1 MRKLLLFILLSNL
14 LISGVS
20 QERPTREV
28 REVREIPV
36 PSSIEKALNKLV
48 ADPTLKNASLSF
60 YVYDATNGV
69 MVEEYNGNTSLV
81 TASTMKV
88 VTTATVLQHMGSY
101 HKFTTELSYDGYIDT
116 NCTLHGNIYIEG
128 GGDPTLGSKYFQKGD
143 EDFMDEWI
151 QAIKNLGIHH
161 INGKIIGD
169 DSYFSDEFVPAS
181 WGWGDMG
188 NYYGAGVSGLSI
200 YDNTTTFSF
209 KAGPENNDKTEV
221 ECFEPYVPG
230 LTIDNRVLA
239 GNTTKDEAYIYGGP
253 YDKYRLIKGRI
264 PKGAE
269 DFEVKGATHDP
280 AYVAAFTLESKLWK
294 NGITISGQAATTRE
308 LSIQNKLDTIKRTEF
323 HETKS
328 PSLSQIV
335 YWTNLISNNL
345 YAEHLLKHIG
355 VEKYHNGSVFSGT
368 AAVNDYWTSKGVD
381 MQGFNMNDGSGLSR
395 ANAISAKQLVEI
407 LTYMKKSSKYFDTFY
422 SSLPNAGKTG
432 TLKSYGKGT
441 KIYNN
446 LRAKSGT
453 MTRVKSFTGYVKS
466 ADGKQLV
473 FAIIANNYT
482 CTTAQIG
489 RKLEKLMI
497 SLGDYKE

>member
-1 MRKLLLFILLSNL
+1 M
-14 LISGVS
+14 
-20 QERPTREV
+20 
-28 REVREIPV
+28 
-36 PSSIEKALNKLV
+36 SS
-48 ADPTLKNASLSF
+48 
-60 YVYDATNGV
+60 
-69 MVEEYNGNTSLV
+69 
-81 TASTMKV
+81 
-88 VTTATVLQHMGSY
+88 
-101 HKFTTELSYDGYIDT
+101 
-116 NCTLHGNIYIEG
+116 
-128 GGDPTLGSKYFQKGD
+128 
-143 EDFMDEWI
+143 
-151 QAIKNLGIHH
+151 
-161 INGKIIGD
+161 
-169 DSYFSDEFVPAS
+169 
-181 WGWGDMG
+181 
-188 NYYGAGVSGLSI
+188 
-200 YDNTTTFSF
+200 
-209 KAGPENNDKTEV
+209 
-221 ECFEPYVPG
+221 
-230 LTIDNRVLA
+230 
-239 GNTTKDEAYIYGGP
+239 
-253 YDKYRLIKGRI
+253 
-264 PKGAE
+264 
-269 DFEVKGATHDP
+269 
-280 AYVAAFTLESKLWK
+280 
-294 NGITISGQAATTRE
+294 
-308 LSIQNKLDTIKRTEF
+308 
-323 HETKS
+323 
-328 PSLSQIV
+328 IV

-466 ADGKQLV
+466 ADGKDLV

-482 CTTAQIG
+482 CTTSQIG